1 MVIDT
6 SQRIAQMPIIS
17 LSGVDCLLGKGLRYV
32 FSLILLFMYT
42 VFQSGVDLADKTLT
56 G

>member
-6 SQRIAQMPIIS
+6 SLKIAQMPILS
-17 LSGVDCLLGKGLRYV
+17 LSGVDDLLGKGLRYV
-32 FSLILLFMYT
+32 FSLILQFMYT
-42 VFQSGVDLADKTLT
+42 VFQSGVDLAAKTLT

>member
-1 MVIDT
+1 MAIDT
-6 SQRIAQMPIIS
+6 SPRIAQIPILS

-32 FSLILLFMYT
+32 FSLILPFMYT
-42 VFQSGVDLADKTLT
+42 VFQSGVDLAAKTRL

>member
-6 SQRIAQMPIIS
+6 SLKIAQMPIIS
-17 LSGVDCLLGKGLRYV
+17 LGGVDCLLDKGLRYV
-32 FSLILLFMYT
+32 FSLILLLMYT
-42 VFQSGVDLADKTLT
+42 LFKSGVDLAAKTLT